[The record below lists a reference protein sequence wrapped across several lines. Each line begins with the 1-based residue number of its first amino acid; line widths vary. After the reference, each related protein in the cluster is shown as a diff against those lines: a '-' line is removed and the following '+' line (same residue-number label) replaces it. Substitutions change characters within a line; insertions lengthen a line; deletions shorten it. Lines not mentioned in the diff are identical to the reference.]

1 MSYLKP
7 QIISR
12 KQMRDFIEEIPAGLE
27 YLHVTLNV
35 RKSPKVAQPS
45 KGNCGVLEDKLAR
58 RHRLKRKIRCS

>member
-1 MSYLKP
+1 
-7 QIISR
+7 
-12 KQMRDFIEEIPAGLE
+12 MRDFIEEIPAGLE